1 MTGLTSITE
10 IDLAPIPG
18 KTYWNTA
25 REWREEFIYFL
36 LIDRFHDDRNRA
48 PVPTSVRADRADRAD
63 SPEMPQQ
70 LREQLSKFCGGTLRG
85 IVNHLDYI
93 KNLGCTALWISPI
106 FENNGAPNPDSGS
119 YHGYAIQNYLE
130 IDPRF
135 GTRQDLVD
143 LVEAAHA
150 RDVRVILDVV
160 INHSGDNWYY
170 PEDYPYYYDDDI
182 RFPFGGWR
190 LDNRPL
196 PQELRNPDY
205 YHRKGQI
212 RNWDAHPEY
221 QQGDFLSLKDFHNDD
236 DPDGLQL
243 LDTLIKSHCYWIREA
258 DVDGFR
264 MDAVKHMG
272 SLAVSRFCQWVREY
286 AEHLGKHSFFLFGE
300 LVAGDDAIDR
310 YIGPNTPTQVDDIYF
325 GLTSVLDF
333 PLYWTLP
340 GAIKGFS
347 SPVDLIHRYENLKG
361 HALSLGELGRYF
373 VTFLDNHDQVGQ
385 DYKRRFAAGAP
396 DAQVI
401 AGIGY
406 LQCALGASC
415 IYYGTEQGFAGHGY
429 EDKFIR
435 EPMFDLQ
442 DQERNYLNPACN
454 MYQEIARIACINQQ
468 MEALRFGRM
477 YFRQISGD
485 GRNFGFPQGQPCTLA
500 FSRILAYQ
508 EILVAY
514 NTSPTEWREDYVIV
528 DNTLHQ
534 KGDTMKFL
542 YGKDGG
548 VTVQSHPESS
558 NSSLFVQ
565 LELEPMQFV
574 ILQ

>member
-1 MTGLTSITE
+1 VTGPTSIAE

-18 KTYWNTA
+18 KTYWNTV

-48 PVPTSVRADRADRAD
+48 PVPTSARADRADGAD
-63 SPEMPQQ
+63 NPAMPER
-70 LREQLSKFCGGTLRG
+70 LREQLSKFCGGKLRG
-85 IVNHLDYI
+85 ILNHLDYI
-93 KNLGCTALWISPI
+93 KNLGCTALWLSPI

-119 YHGYAIQNYLE
+119 YHGYAIQNYLDT
-130 IDPRF
+130 DPRF
-135 GTRQDLVD
+135 GTKQDLVD

-150 RDVRVILDVV
+150 RNMRVFLDVV
-160 INHSGDNWYY
+160 TNHSGDNWYY
-170 PEDYPYYYDDDI
+170 PQDNPYYYYNDMQ
-182 RFPFGGWR
+182 FPFGGWR
-190 LDNRPL
+190 RGDRPL
-196 PQELRNPDY
+196 PQELRNSNY
-205 YHRKGQI
+205 YHRRGQI
-212 RNWDAHPEY
+212 RNWDAYPEY
-221 QQGDFLSLKDFHNDD
+221 EQGDFLSLKDYDNDD
-236 DPDGLQL
+236 DADGLQL
-243 LDTLIKSHCYWIREA
+243 LDTLIKAHCYWIREA

-272 SLAVSRFCQWVREY
+272 ALAVSRFCQGVREY
-286 AEHLGKHSFFLFGE
+286 AERVGKHNFFLFGE
-300 LVAGDDAIDR
+300 LIVGDDAIDR
-310 YIGPNTPTQVDDIYF
+310 YIGPNTPTQVGDQTVYF

-340 GAIKGFS
+340 GAIKGLS
-347 SPVDLIHRYENLKG
+347 SPVDLINRYENLRG
-361 HALSLGELGRYF
+361 HALSRGELGRYF

-385 DYKRRFAAGAP
+385 DDKWRFAAGAP

-415 IYYGTEQGFAGHGY
+415 IYYGTEQGFAGHGHGD
-429 EDKFIR
+429 EFIR

-454 MYQEIARIACINQQ
+454 IYQEIAKIAHINQQ
-468 MEALRFGRM
+468 TEALRFGRM
-477 YFRQISGD
+477 YFRQTSGN
-485 GRNFGFPQGQPCTLA
+485 GRDFGLPQEHPCTLA

-508 EILVAY
+508 EVLVAY
-514 NTSPTEWREDYVIV
+514 NTSTTESRKDYVIV

-534 KGDTMKFL
+534 KGETMKFL
-542 YGKDGG
+542 YGKEGF
-548 VTVQSHPESS
+548 VTIQSNPD
-558 NSSLFVQ
+558 SSLSVR
-565 LELEPMQFV
+565 LELAPMQFV